1 MKTKAKEKTCAT
13 EGCDVKFTPRFRTTE
28 KYCSLSCYYADKKH
42 KEGFPLYSAP
52 LNKKSKKRQKED
64 RVYSKKRKVFM
75 EDPVNQ
81 ICPVKGIRTTEVH
94 HQMGRVGYADEEA
107 RMNGITLFL
116 DERYWLAVSSPGHKL
131 IELQPEW
138 AKRMGYSLNRL

>member
-13 EGCDVKFTPRFRTTE
+13 EGCENKFTPRFRTTE
-28 KYCSLSCYYADKKH
+28 KYCSSKCYFEDLEPPKI
-42 KEGFPLYSAP
+42 YSAP
-52 LNKKSKKRQKED
+52 PNKKSKKRQKED
-64 RVYSKKRKVFM
+64 RVYSKRRKIFL